1 MNMDSIVEKLAEIE
15 TTAEAIVERAEAR
28 KYEVE
33 KEIQQKR
40 DEFDRQLD
48 EKTQA
53 QLNRIRREAEQKM
66 DQILEEQRRKNRST
80 IDNLKRE
87 YEEHHTEYAR
97 EILQHILE
105 V

>member
-1 MNMDSIVEKLAEIE
+1 MDAIMEKLAEIE

-33 KEIQQKR
+33 KEIQHKR

-53 QLNRIRREAEQKM
+53 ELARIRQAAEDKMNRIM
-66 DQILEEQRRKNRST
+66 EEQRLKNRTT

-87 YEEHHTEYAR
+87 YEENHTEYAQ
-97 EILQHILE
+97 EILRHILE

>member
-1 MNMDSIVEKLAEIE
+1 MDAIMEKLAEIE

-40 DEFDRQLD
+40 DEFDRKLD

-53 QLNRIRREAEQKM
+53 ELARIRQDAENKMNRIM
-66 DQILEEQRRKNRST
+66 EEQRLKNRAT
-80 IDNLKRE
+80 IDNLKKE
-87 YEEHHTEYAR
+87 YEENHTEYAQ

>member
-1 MNMDSIVEKLAEIE
+1 MDAIMEKLAEIE

-40 DEFDRQLD
+40 DEFDQKLD

-53 QLNRIRREAEQKM
+53 ELARIRQDAEDKMNRIM
-66 DQILEEQRRKNRST
+66 EEQRLKNRTT

-87 YEEHHTEYAR
+87 YEENHTEYAK
-97 EILQHILE
+97 EILQCILE